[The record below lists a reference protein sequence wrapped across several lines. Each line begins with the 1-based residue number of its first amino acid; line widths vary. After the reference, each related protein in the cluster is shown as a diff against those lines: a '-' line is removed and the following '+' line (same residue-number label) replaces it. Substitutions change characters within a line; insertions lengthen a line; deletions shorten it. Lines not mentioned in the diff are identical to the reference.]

1 METTLVLDR
10 RINATV
16 IAVETAIAIAA
27 STRLGQVLTLLITCG
42 FFLLGLLSDWIFAR
56 PAAAIMAAA
65 TKNMPAPE
73 DGAEAVP
80 VVLEGGERIQYAL
93 LNFGHMITPN
103 FQIFWLAD
111 AVNQDIWDIGNI
123 AFEAERAQTLDFSH
137 PYVVIEANFL
147 VRHDDDFLTNDD
159 VDRAGTKIAV
169 SERSAYDLWLT
180 DHFSQAQIIRAAS
193 IQAAHDLFF
202 EEKVDVLASLKPKLL
217 EDLANYSG
225 LRMIDPP
232 FTAIKQS
239 IGVAK
244 GKADSIAFLN
254 ALIAQSIENG
264 WIAAQL
270 EVHGMTGKLGID
282 PN

>member
-1 METTLVLDR
+1 MFVSDLVKHQLAPTGILR
-10 RINATV
+10 AGINL
-16 IAVETAIAIAA
+16 
-27 STRLGQVLTLLITCG
+27 SN
-42 FFLLGLLSDWIFAR
+42 FLLVSSTAADGSPQGISPDIANLVASKLGLSCELVCFDRSG
-56 PAAAIMAAA
+56 
-65 TKNMPAPE
+65 K
-73 DGAEAVP
+73 
-80 VVLEGGERIQYAL
+80 
-93 LNFGHMITPN
+93 
-103 FQIFWLAD
+103 LAD

-147 VRHDDDFLTNDD
+147 VRYDDNFLINDD
-159 VDRAGTKIAV
+159 IDRAGTKIAV

-180 DHFSQAQIIRAAS
+180 DHFSQAQIIRASS

-217 EDLANYSG
+217 EDMANHSD
-225 LRMIDPP
+225 LRMTDPP
-232 FTAIKQS
+232 FTAVKQS

-244 GKADSIAFLN
+244 GKADSIAFIN

-282 PN
+282 PH

>member
-1 METTLVLDR
+1 MFVSDVVKQQLAPTGVLRAGINLSNFLLVSSTAADGSPQG
-10 RINATV
+10 ISPD
-16 IAVETAIAIAA
+16 IANLVA
-27 STRLGQVLTLLITCG
+27 ST
-42 FFLLGLLSDWIFAR
+42 LGLSCELVCFDR
-56 PAAAIMAAA
+56 PG
-65 TKNMPAPE
+65 K
-73 DGAEAVP
+73 
-80 VVLEGGERIQYAL
+80 
-93 LNFGHMITPN
+93 
-103 FQIFWLAD
+103 LAD

-147 VRHDDDFLTNDD
+147 VHHDDDFWTNDD
-159 VDRAGTKIAV
+159 IDRAAAKIAV

-180 DHFSQAQIIRAAS
+180 DHFSQAQIIRASS

-202 EEKVDVLASLKPKLL
+202 EKKVDVLASLKPKLL
-217 EDLANYSG
+217 EDMANHSG

-232 FTAIKQS
+232 FTAVKQS
-239 IGVAK
+239 IGLAK

-270 EVHGMTGKLGID
+270 ELHGMTGKLGID
-282 PN
+282 PH

>member
-1 METTLVLDR
+1 MFVSYVVKQQLAPTGVLRAGINLSNFLLVSGTAADGSPQG
-10 RINATV
+10 ISPD
-16 IAVETAIAIAA
+16 IANLVA
-27 STRLGQVLTLLITCG
+27 ST
-42 FFLLGLLSDWIFAR
+42 LGLPCELICFDR
-56 PAAAIMAAA
+56 PG
-65 TKNMPAPE
+65 K
-73 DGAEAVP
+73 
-80 VVLEGGERIQYAL
+80 
-93 LNFGHMITPN
+93 
-103 FQIFWLAD
+103 LAD
-111 AVNQDIWDIGNI
+111 TVNQDIWDIGNI

-180 DHFSQAQIIRAAS
+180 DHFSQAQIIRASS

-217 EDLANYSG
+217 EDLANHSG
-225 LRMIDPP
+225 LRMIDLP
-232 FTAIKQS
+232 FTAVKQS

-244 GKADSIAFLN
+244 DKADSIAFIN

-270 EVHGMTGKLGID
+270 EIHGMTGKLGID

>member
-1 METTLVLDR
+1 MFVSDVVKQQLAPTGVLRAGINLSNFLLVSGTTADGSPQGISPDIANLV
-10 RINATV
+10 
-16 IAVETAIAIAA
+16 A
-27 STRLGQVLTLLITCG
+27 ST
-42 FFLLGLLSDWIFAR
+42 LGLPCELICFDR
-56 PAAAIMAAA
+56 PG
-65 TKNMPAPE
+65 K
-73 DGAEAVP
+73 
-80 VVLEGGERIQYAL
+80 
-93 LNFGHMITPN
+93 
-103 FQIFWLAD
+103 LAD
-111 AVNQDIWDIGNI
+111 AVNQDIWEIGNI

-180 DHFSQAQIIRAAS
+180 DHFSQAQIIRASS

-217 EDLANYSG
+217 EDLANHSG

-232 FTAIKQS
+232 FTAVKQS

-244 GKADSIAFLN
+244 GKAESIAFIN
-254 ALIAQSIENG
+254 ALIAQSIESG

-270 EVHGMTGKLGID
+270 EIHGMTGKLGID

>member
-1 METTLVLDR
+1 MFVSDVVKQQLAPTGVLRAGINLSNFLLVSGTAADGSPQG
-10 RINATV
+10 ISPD
-16 IAVETAIAIAA
+16 IANLVA
-27 STRLGQVLTLLITCG
+27 ST
-42 FFLLGLLSDWIFAR
+42 LGLPCELICFDR
-56 PAAAIMAAA
+56 PG
-65 TKNMPAPE
+65 K
-73 DGAEAVP
+73 
-80 VVLEGGERIQYAL
+80 
-93 LNFGHMITPN
+93 
-103 FQIFWLAD
+103 LAD

-180 DHFSQAQIIRAAS
+180 DHFSQAQIIRASS

-217 EDLANYSG
+217 EDLANHSG

-232 FTAIKQS
+232 FTAVNQS

-244 GKADSIAFLN
+244 GKAESIAFIN

-270 EVHGMTGKLGID
+270 EIHGMAGKLGID
-282 PN
+282 RN

>member
-1 METTLVLDR
+1 MFVSSVVKQQLAPTGVLRAGINLSNFLLVSGTAADGSPQG
-10 RINATV
+10 ISPD
-16 IAVETAIAIAA
+16 IANLVA
-27 STRLGQVLTLLITCG
+27 ST
-42 FFLLGLLSDWIFAR
+42 LGLPCELICFDR
-56 PAAAIMAAA
+56 PG
-65 TKNMPAPE
+65 K
-73 DGAEAVP
+73 
-80 VVLEGGERIQYAL
+80 
-93 LNFGHMITPN
+93 
-103 FQIFWLAD
+103 LAD
-111 AVNQDIWDIGNI
+111 AVNQNIWDIGNI

-147 VRHDDDFLTNDD
+147 VRHDDNFLTNDD
-159 VDRAGTKIAV
+159 VDRAGIKIAV

-180 DHFSQAQIIRAAS
+180 DHFSQAQIIRASS

-217 EDLANYSG
+217 EGMANHSG
-225 LRMIDPP
+225 LWIIDPP
-232 FTAIKQS
+232 FTAVKQS

-244 GKADSIAFLN
+244 GKADSIAFIN

-270 EVHGMTGKLGID
+270 EFHGMTGKLGID

>member
-1 METTLVLDR
+1 MFVSDVVKQQLAPTGVLRAGINLSNFLLVSGTAADGSPQG
-10 RINATV
+10 ISPD
-16 IAVETAIAIAA
+16 IANLVA
-27 STRLGQVLTLLITCG
+27 ST
-42 FFLLGLLSDWIFAR
+42 LGLPCELVCFDR
-56 PAAAIMAAA
+56 PG
-65 TKNMPAPE
+65 K
-73 DGAEAVP
+73 
-80 VVLEGGERIQYAL
+80 
-93 LNFGHMITPN
+93 
-103 FQIFWLAD
+103 LAD

-137 PYVVIEANFL
+137 PYVVIEANFM

-159 VDRAGTKIAV
+159 VDRANTKIAV

-180 DHFSQAQIIRAAS
+180 DHFSQAQIIRASS
-193 IQAAHDLFF
+193 IQGAHDLFF

-217 EDLANYSG
+217 EDLANHSG

-232 FTAIKQS
+232 FTAVKQS

-244 GKADSIAFLN
+244 GKAESIAFIN
-254 ALIAQSIENG
+254 ALIAQSIENS

-270 EVHGMTGKLGID
+270 EIHGMTGKLGID